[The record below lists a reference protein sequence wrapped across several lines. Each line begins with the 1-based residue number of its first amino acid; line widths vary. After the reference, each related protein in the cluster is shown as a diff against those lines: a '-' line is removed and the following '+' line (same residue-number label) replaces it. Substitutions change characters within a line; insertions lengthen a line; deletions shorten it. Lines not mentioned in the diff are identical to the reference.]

1 MRFIARER
9 IILQRPDPVKP
20 RPPCAAGG
28 SRERP
33 AADRPVRGG
42 QPLYSNDSWEP
53 RVDSAWMLLAATWI
67 AIALFVAYNA
77 LHYVLFRLAAHPKS
91 GILPSSCLA
100 MNRSGSGETER
111 IAGTSTLLVWL
122 ETKT

>member
-1 MRFIARER
+1 MSSCCRGEGLRFIARER

-33 AADRPVRGG
+33 AADPPLRGG

-53 RVDSAWMLLAATWI
+53 RVDRAWMLLAAAWVPL
-67 AIALFVAYNA
+67 ALFVPYNPPP
-77 LHYVLFRLAAHPKS
+77 YLFFPPPAP
-91 GILPSSCLA
+91 P
-100 MNRSGSGETER
+100 T
-111 IAGTSTLLVWL
+111 
-122 ETKT
+122 